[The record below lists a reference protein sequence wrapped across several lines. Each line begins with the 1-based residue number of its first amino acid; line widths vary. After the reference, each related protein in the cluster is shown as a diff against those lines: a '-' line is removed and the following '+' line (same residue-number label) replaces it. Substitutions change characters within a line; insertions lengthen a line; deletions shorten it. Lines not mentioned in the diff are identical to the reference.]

1 MDQARTHRQS
11 REPVPGHSHDAQST
25 VMMAT
30 ATVLRAGG
38 RQVLARIHLDDM
50 GSPDLWLGKCLHLL
64 WFTWLGC
71 YAIHMLEQ

>member
-25 VMMAT
+25 VMMTTVMMLRVMMAT
-30 ATVLRAGG
+30 VTVLRAGG

-50 GSPDLWLGKCLHLL
+50 GSP
-64 WFTWLGC
+64 GC
-71 YAIHMLEQ
+71 AGPIARP